1 MRGRNLEP
9 TISDMLAEIELDL
22 VARKVT
28 DPDDHAYGA
37 YYAARL
43 ELECSHFQGREPC
56 LAYVF
61 NVLAASLNRP
71 LATRH

>member
-1 MRGRNLEP
+1 MKPGNLEP
-9 TISDMLAEIELDL
+9 TIRDMIAEIELDL
-22 VARKVT
+22 TSRKV

-43 ELECSHFQGREPC
+43 EMELGDPPNIRYVHNM
-56 LAYVF
+56 LAT
-61 NVLAASLNRP
+61 ALNRP